1 MVCQSV
7 RVHGIAMLVGLC
19 AALLA
24 PALYAAGRAHGHVPG
39 GWRPLLLADSAP
51 AWRGWTSEG
60 LPAGWRIEHGVL
72 SKHGEAED
80 LISTAEYADFELEFE
95 WRIGRGGNSG
105 VFYRGTRQ
113 YDHIYWSAPE
123 YQLLDDA
130 NAPDGANR
138 LTSTAADYAL
148 YAAPAGVVKPFG
160 EWNRARIVVRGADVE
175 HWLNGRR
182 VVHYELGS
190 ADWRARVA
198 GSKFRQF
205 PAYGKASRGLLG
217 LQGDH
222 QGELAFR
229 HMRIR
234 SFASRN

>member
-1 MVCQSV
+1 MWPSV
-7 RVHGIAMLVGLC
+7 TICLNC
-19 AALLA
+19 T
-24 PALYAAGRAHGHVPG
+24 
-39 GWRPLLLADSAP
+39 
-51 AWRGWTSEG
+51 AW
-60 LPAGWRIEHGVL
+60 PAGSRWRQSAGAPPN
-72 SKHGEAED
+72 GPGPWPN
-80 LISTAEYADFELEFE
+80 STGQ
-95 WRIGRGGNSG
+95 GRGNSG

-182 VVHYELGS
+182 VVHYKLGS